1 MNRIYKVVWNAA
13 RGCYVVGSELISCHS
28 REKSGRLAKIK
39 ISALI
44 LGAVCG
50 FSLSSLP
57 SICAAENVQH
67 EEIAAE
73 TAKYDEKTAEA
84 ILLRLTGRANRN
96 VEQKSTADTAELK
109 ENTDEEALK
118 AANSEP
124 QPEETT
130 TLADGTLAQHSTHD
144 ENGYYVHNG
153 DTYNSLTKDGL
164 WVGGTDDSSGF
175 HVDKDGNV
183 TTTGTAQFKQGA
195 STGGNKITDVADG
208 KIEADSTDAV
218 NGGQLA
224 AYVAGELNY
233 TGEGAVSVKDRTI
246 SVNTGEGLSVDEDE
260 LTLALKENGNLVFDT
275 DGNLTLKDSI
285 TVGAVNIDSV
295 KIDDNT
301 VTGLSNTAW
310 TGDNIVN
317 DRATTEGQLK
327 QALENLDLNDISMTV
342 DGEERSL
349 QSVGIIPGSTEKSDQ
364 TYAKEA
370 IAIGHSATATGDYST
385 ALGSATANGDY
396 STALGPEAKANKN
409 YSMALGYGSV
419 ADEENVISVGNTNQY
434 RRIVNVADGTGEHE
448 AVTFGQMNTLISGN
462 RTSSD
467 INLDN
472 GATNLVDGINKNT
485 SAIEQL
491 DKSNEITW
499 DNLQTATQNVDNLT
513 QKVSAFAAQTENVDW
528 NALNS
533 VDWGAV
539 SAYSRT
545 AVMPMALSTENLP
558 AANNTMPLAD
568 DETVSDRPAPDG
580 LEDVTHD
587 TNGYTFDTDVTIKK
601 DLTVGGTATFKQ
613 EAVFEKGASMQD
625 ELKMNDNKITG
636 LKEGDIS
643 EGSKDA
649 VNGGQIFTIKNEL
662 QEGIDNNASAI
673 NQLGRSIYD
682 LDNRVDQVGANAAAL
697 AGLHPLDYDPD
708 NKLEFA
714 VGYGNY
720 RSADAVAVGAF
731 YHPDENVMVS
741 LGGATGG
748 GEDMINLGV
757 SFKIGSGADSVTTSR
772 TAMARELSAMKEIV
786 TQQDEQLAMQKQQL
800 AEQEEKIKQ
809 LEAMIKKIADEKI
822 DEQSA

>member
-1 MNRIYKVVWNAA
+1 M
-13 RGCYVVGSELISCHS
+13 
-28 REKSGRLAKIK
+28 
-39 ISALI
+39 
-44 LGAVCG
+44 
-50 FSLSSLP
+50 
-57 SICAAENVQH
+57 
-67 EEIAAE
+67 
-73 TAKYDEKTAEA
+73 
-84 ILLRLTGRANRN
+84 
-96 VEQKSTADTAELK
+96 
-109 ENTDEEALK
+109 K

-246 SVNTGEGLSVDEDE
+246 SVNTEGLSVDEDE

-568 DETVSDRPAPDG
+568 DETASARPAPDG

-601 DLTVGGTATFKQ
+601 DLTVDGTATFKQ
-613 EAVFEKGASMQD
+613 EAVFEKGASMQG
-625 ELKMNDNKITG
+625 ELKVNDNKITG
-636 LKEGDIS
+636 LKDGDIA

>member
-533 VDWGAV
+533 VD
-539 SAYSRT
+539 
-545 AVMPMALSTENLP
+545 
-558 AANNTMPLAD
+558 
-568 DETVSDRPAPDG
+568 
-580 LEDVTHD
+580 
-587 TNGYTFDTDVTIKK
+587 
-601 DLTVGGTATFKQ
+601 
-613 EAVFEKGASMQD
+613 
-625 ELKMNDNKITG
+625 
-636 LKEGDIS
+636 
-643 EGSKDA
+643 
-649 VNGGQIFTIKNEL
+649 
-662 QEGIDNNASAI
+662 
-673 NQLGRSIYD
+673 
-682 LDNRVDQVGANAAAL
+682 
-697 AGLHPLDYDPD
+697 
-708 NKLEFA
+708 
-714 VGYGNY
+714 
-720 RSADAVAVGAF
+720 
-731 YHPDENVMVS
+731 
-741 LGGATGG
+741 
-748 GEDMINLGV
+748 
-757 SFKIGSGADSVTTSR
+757 
-772 TAMARELSAMKEIV
+772 
-786 TQQDEQLAMQKQQL
+786 
-800 AEQEEKIKQ
+800 
-809 LEAMIKKIADEKI
+809 
-822 DEQSA
+822 

>member
-295 KIDDNT
+295 KIDNNT
-301 VTGLSNTAW
+301 ITGLSNTAW

-545 AVMPMALSTENLP
+545 AVMPMW
-558 AANNTMPLAD
+558 
-568 DETVSDRPAPDG
+568 
-580 LEDVTHD
+580 
-587 TNGYTFDTDVTIKK
+587 
-601 DLTVGGTATFKQ
+601 
-613 EAVFEKGASMQD
+613 
-625 ELKMNDNKITG
+625 
-636 LKEGDIS
+636 
-643 EGSKDA
+643 
-649 VNGGQIFTIKNEL
+649 
-662 QEGIDNNASAI
+662 
-673 NQLGRSIYD
+673 
-682 LDNRVDQVGANAAAL
+682 
-697 AGLHPLDYDPD
+697 
-708 NKLEFA
+708 
-714 VGYGNY
+714 YGNIQ
-720 RSADAVAVGAF
+720 
-731 YHPDENVMVS
+731 
-741 LGGATGG
+741 TGSC
-748 GEDMINLGV
+748 I
-757 SFKIGSGADSVTTSR
+757 
-772 TAMARELSAMKEIV
+772 
-786 TQQDEQLAMQKQQL
+786 
-800 AEQEEKIKQ
+800 
-809 LEAMIKKIADEKI
+809 
-822 DEQSA
+822 

>member
-28 REKSGRLAKIK
+28 RAKSGRLTKIK
-39 ISALI
+39 TSALI

-67 EEIAAE
+67 EEEITAE
-73 TAKYDEKTAEA
+73 TVKYDEQTAET
-84 ILLRLTGRANRN
+84 ILLRLASRANRN
-96 VEQKSTADTAELK
+96 VEEKSTADTAELK
-109 ENTDEEALK
+109 ENADAAKLK
-118 AANSEP
+118 ATNNEP

-130 TLADGTLAQHSTHD
+130 TLEDKTPPQHSMHD

-153 DTYNSLTKDGL
+153 SAYNSLTKDGL
-164 WVGGTDDSSGF
+164 WVGGTDGSSGF

-183 TTTGTAQFKQGA
+183 TTTGTAQFKQGV
-195 STGGNKITDVADG
+195 SMGGNKITDVADANIAG
-208 KIEADSTDAV
+208 TVSAGNVAV
-218 NGGQLA
+218 TN
-224 AYVAGELNY
+224 
-233 TGEGAVSVKDRTI
+233 
-246 SVNTGEGLSVDEDE
+246 E
-260 LTLALKENGNLVFDT
+260 LTA
-275 DGNLTLKDSI
+275 
-285 TVGAVNIDSV
+285 GAINIDSV
-295 KIDDNT
+295 TIDNNT
-301 VTGLSNTAW
+301 ITGLSNTAW

-317 DRATTEGQLK
+317 DRAATEGQLK

-434 RRIVNVADGTGEHE
+434 RRIVNVADGTGEHD
-448 AVTFGQMNTLISGN
+448 AVTLGQMNTMIFGSHKSPTGFTISLEN
-462 RTSSD
+462 
-467 INLDN
+467 N
-472 GATNLVDGINKNT
+472 ATNLVDGINKNT
-485 SAIEQL
+485 LAIKAL
-491 DKSNEITW
+491 DESNTINW

-545 AVMPMALSTENLP
+545 AVMPMVLSTENLP

-568 DETVSDRPAPDG
+568 DETASARPAPDG

-601 DLTVGGTATFKQ
+601 DLTVDGTATFKQ
-613 EAVFEKGASMQD
+613 EAVFEKGASMQG
-625 ELKMNDNKITG
+625 ELKVNDNKITG
-636 LKEGDIS
+636 LKGIS
-643 EGSKDA
+643 LK
-649 VNGGQIFTIKNEL
+649 VQK
-662 QEGIDNNASAI
+662 
-673 NQLGRSIYD
+673 
-682 LDNRVDQVGANAAAL
+682 
-697 AGLHPLDYDPD
+697 
-708 NKLEFA
+708 
-714 VGYGNY
+714 
-720 RSADAVAVGAF
+720 
-731 YHPDENVMVS
+731 
-741 LGGATGG
+741 
-748 GEDMINLGV
+748 
-757 SFKIGSGADSVTTSR
+757 
-772 TAMARELSAMKEIV
+772 
-786 TQQDEQLAMQKQQL
+786 TQ
-800 AEQEEKIKQ
+800 
-809 LEAMIKKIADEKI
+809 
-822 DEQSA
+822 

>member
-301 VTGLSNTAW
+301 VTPIQHGL
-310 TGDNIVN
+310 V
-317 DRATTEGQLK
+317 
-327 QALENLDLNDISMTV
+327 
-342 DGEERSL
+342 
-349 QSVGIIPGSTEKSDQ
+349 II
-364 TYAKEA
+364 
-370 IAIGHSATATGDYST
+370 
-385 ALGSATANGDY
+385 
-396 STALGPEAKANKN
+396 
-409 YSMALGYGSV
+409 
-419 ADEENVISVGNTNQY
+419 
-434 RRIVNVADGTGEHE
+434 
-448 AVTFGQMNTLISGN
+448 
-462 RTSSD
+462 
-467 INLDN
+467 
-472 GATNLVDGINKNT
+472 
-485 SAIEQL
+485 
-491 DKSNEITW
+491 
-499 DNLQTATQNVDNLT
+499 
-513 QKVSAFAAQTENVDW
+513 
-528 NALNS
+528 
-533 VDWGAV
+533 
-539 SAYSRT
+539 
-545 AVMPMALSTENLP
+545 
-558 AANNTMPLAD
+558 
-568 DETVSDRPAPDG
+568 
-580 LEDVTHD
+580 
-587 TNGYTFDTDVTIKK
+587 
-601 DLTVGGTATFKQ
+601 
-613 EAVFEKGASMQD
+613 
-625 ELKMNDNKITG
+625 
-636 LKEGDIS
+636 
-643 EGSKDA
+643 
-649 VNGGQIFTIKNEL
+649 
-662 QEGIDNNASAI
+662 
-673 NQLGRSIYD
+673 
-682 LDNRVDQVGANAAAL
+682 
-697 AGLHPLDYDPD
+697 
-708 NKLEFA
+708 
-714 VGYGNY
+714 
-720 RSADAVAVGAF
+720 
-731 YHPDENVMVS
+731 
-741 LGGATGG
+741 
-748 GEDMINLGV
+748 
-757 SFKIGSGADSVTTSR
+757 
-772 TAMARELSAMKEIV
+772 
-786 TQQDEQLAMQKQQL
+786 
-800 AEQEEKIKQ
+800 
-809 LEAMIKKIADEKI
+809 
-822 DEQSA
+822 

>member
-57 SICAAENVQH
+57 SICAAE
-67 EEIAAE
+67 

-96 VEQKSTADTAELK
+96 VEQKSMADTAELK

-301 VTGLSNTAW
+301 VTPIQHGL
-310 TGDNIVN
+310 V
-317 DRATTEGQLK
+317 
-327 QALENLDLNDISMTV
+327 
-342 DGEERSL
+342 
-349 QSVGIIPGSTEKSDQ
+349 II
-364 TYAKEA
+364 
-370 IAIGHSATATGDYST
+370 
-385 ALGSATANGDY
+385 
-396 STALGPEAKANKN
+396 
-409 YSMALGYGSV
+409 
-419 ADEENVISVGNTNQY
+419 
-434 RRIVNVADGTGEHE
+434 
-448 AVTFGQMNTLISGN
+448 
-462 RTSSD
+462 
-467 INLDN
+467 
-472 GATNLVDGINKNT
+472 
-485 SAIEQL
+485 
-491 DKSNEITW
+491 
-499 DNLQTATQNVDNLT
+499 
-513 QKVSAFAAQTENVDW
+513 
-528 NALNS
+528 
-533 VDWGAV
+533 
-539 SAYSRT
+539 
-545 AVMPMALSTENLP
+545 
-558 AANNTMPLAD
+558 
-568 DETVSDRPAPDG
+568 
-580 LEDVTHD
+580 
-587 TNGYTFDTDVTIKK
+587 
-601 DLTVGGTATFKQ
+601 
-613 EAVFEKGASMQD
+613 
-625 ELKMNDNKITG
+625 
-636 LKEGDIS
+636 
-643 EGSKDA
+643 
-649 VNGGQIFTIKNEL
+649 
-662 QEGIDNNASAI
+662 
-673 NQLGRSIYD
+673 
-682 LDNRVDQVGANAAAL
+682 
-697 AGLHPLDYDPD
+697 
-708 NKLEFA
+708 
-714 VGYGNY
+714 
-720 RSADAVAVGAF
+720 
-731 YHPDENVMVS
+731 
-741 LGGATGG
+741 
-748 GEDMINLGV
+748 
-757 SFKIGSGADSVTTSR
+757 
-772 TAMARELSAMKEIV
+772 
-786 TQQDEQLAMQKQQL
+786 
-800 AEQEEKIKQ
+800 
-809 LEAMIKKIADEKI
+809 
-822 DEQSA
+822 